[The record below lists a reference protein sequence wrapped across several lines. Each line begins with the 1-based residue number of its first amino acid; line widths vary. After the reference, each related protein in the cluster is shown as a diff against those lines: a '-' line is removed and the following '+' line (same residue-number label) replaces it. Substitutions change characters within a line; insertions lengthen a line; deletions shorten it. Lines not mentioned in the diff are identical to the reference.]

1 MYVRHIAQGGEQ
13 MDPLFTWLRAYL
25 LSRTRGERGQAEVI
39 VILIILFLLWLI
51 VQGRRVVVQ

>member
-1 MYVRHIAQGGEQ
+1 
-13 MDPLFTWLRAYL
+13 MDPLFTWANAYL
-25 LSRTRGERGQAEVI
+25 RSRFANERGQAEVI

>member
-1 MYVRHIAQGGEQ
+1 
-13 MDPLFTWLRAYL
+13 MDPLLTWLRTYL
-25 LSRTRGERGQAEVI
+25 MSRTHGERGQAEVI